1 MKAPEVYL
9 ASNLDGMI
17 SDNFAGYI
25 WSIKMKA
32 RNYIGLMILTSL
44 LLSGC
49 QATPAQDIVANKND
63 HQTEQS
69 KAESVVDSTEV
80 ADDEKIVSEGYS
92 ESFASDSGDVII
104 NIQVGQVKV
113 RPIPVMQAEAQD
125 ISVDDVKQWS
135 KAFFGTEDVYE
146 GNSQMTKSEI
156 QEEILLRQQWIN
168 DRDRLITEEGY
179 TEEAADAVIQS
190 YQEEIDNLKAN
201 YESAPESDERQKTDW
216 TFHPASYYMK
226 TAEDGEDEDWGNLD
240 KTDKLKVIGDCDG
253 KMAYVSASNRSTPD
267 YQLHSIMFYWDD
279 EQAGWENNGK
289 SSISQ
294 EEAVKLT
301 NQKLKE
307 LTDGE
312 WTVNAVWSIGNQWR
326 IQYVPS
332 IDQIPCVY
340 STIDYTADD
349 TYASNLDYEQIDF
362 SVTDDQI
369 VSAECDTPMKVT
381 SADSQTS
388 ELKSFAE
395 LYDAFKTY
403 MKVSTSVSSLGV
415 MEDDSEDA
423 AVNITKIQQMYC
435 RVKEKNTDN
444 TYQYVPVYAFL
455 GKISVSG
462 TEDTNDSIFCLI
474 HAIDGTIINAGLG
487 Y

>member
-1 MKAPEVYL
+1 
-9 ASNLDGMI
+9 
-17 SDNFAGYI
+17 
-25 WSIKMKA
+25 MKA
-32 RNYIGLMILTSL
+32 RNYIGLMIVTSL

-49 QATPAQDIVANKND
+49 QATPDQDIVANKND
-63 HQTEQS
+63 QQTEQS
-69 KAESVVDSTEV
+69 KAESAAESTEDTD
-80 ADDEKIVSEGYS
+80 AEKVVSEGYS
-92 ESFASDSGDVII
+92 ESFASDSGDVTI
-104 NIQVGQVKV
+104 NIQVDQVKA

-125 ISVDDVKQWS
+125 ISVDDVKRWS
-135 KAFFGTEDVYE
+135 KAFFGTTEDVYE
-146 GNSQMTKSEI
+146 GTSQMTKSEI
-156 QEEILLRQQWIN
+156 QEAILWRQQWIN
-168 DRDRLITEEGY
+168 DKDRLITEEGY
-179 TEEAADAVIQS
+179 TEEAAEAVIQS
-190 YQEEIDNLKAN
+190 YQE
-201 YESAPESDERQKTDW
+201 
-216 TFHPASYYMK
+216 M
-226 TAEDGEDEDWGNLD
+226 AEDGEDEDWSNLD

-279 EQAGWENNGK
+279 EQAGLNSNGK

-301 NQKLKE
+301 DQKLKE

-312 WTVNAVWSIGNQWR
+312 WVVNAVWAIGNQWR

-340 STIDYTADD
+340 STIDYASDD
-349 TYASNLDYEQIDF
+349 SYASNLDYEQIDF

-369 VSAECDTPMKVT
+369 VSAEWDTPMKVT
-381 SADSQTS
+381 AADSQTS
-388 ELKSFAE
+388 ELKSFDE

-403 MKVSTSVSSLGV
+403 MKVSTSISSLGL

-474 HAIDGTIINAGLG
+474 NAIDGTIINAGLG

>member
-1 MKAPEVYL
+1 
-9 ASNLDGMI
+9 
-17 SDNFAGYI
+17 
-25 WSIKMKA
+25 MKA
-32 RNYIGLMILTSL
+32 RNYIGLMIVTSL

-49 QATPAQDIVANKND
+49 QATPDQDIVANKNNQ
-63 HQTEQS
+63 QTEQS
-69 KAESVVDSTEV
+69 KAESAAESTEDTD
-80 ADDEKIVSEGYS
+80 AEKVVSEGYS
-92 ESFASDSGDVII
+92 ESFASDSGDVTI
-104 NIQVGQVKV
+104 NIQVDQVKA

-125 ISVDDVKQWS
+125 ISVDDVKRWS
-135 KAFFGTEDVYE
+135 KAFFGTTEDVYE
-146 GNSQMTKSEI
+146 GTSQMTKSEI
-156 QEEILLRQQWIN
+156 QKAILWRQQWIN
-168 DRDRLITEEGY
+168 DKDRLITEEGY
-179 TEEAADAVIQS
+179 TEEAAEAVIQS

-201 YESAPESDERQKTDW
+201 YESASEDDERQKTDW
-216 TFHPASYYMK
+216 TFHPASYYREM
-226 TAEDGEDEDWGNLD
+226 AEAGGDEDWSNLD

-279 EQAGWENNGK
+279 EQAGLNSNGK

-301 NQKLKE
+301 DQKLKK

-312 WTVNAVWSIGNQWR
+312 WVVNAVWAIGNQWR

-369 VSAECDTPMKVT
+369 VSAEWDTPMKVT

-388 ELKSFAE
+388 ELKSFDE

-403 MKVSTSVSSLGV
+403 MKVSTSVSSLGL

-474 HAIDGTIINAGLG
+474 NAIDGTIINAGLG

>member
-1 MKAPEVYL
+1 M
-9 ASNLDGMI
+9 NLTRYACFGV
-17 SDNFAGYI
+17 
-25 WSIKMKA
+25 
-32 RNYIGLMILTSL
+32 LMVLILT
-44 LLSGC
+44 GC
-49 QATPAQDIVANKND
+49 QATPNQDVIANKND
-63 HQTEQS
+63 QQVSQSESGTSIEESNSVEESDDDGTVVSEAISETFSSDDGNVTISVQTDAVKVHSVPIVQTEA
-69 KAESVVDSTEV
+69 K
-80 ADDEKIVSEGYS
+80 
-92 ESFASDSGDVII
+92 
-104 NIQVGQVKV
+104 
-113 RPIPVMQAEAQD
+113 D
-125 ISVDDVKQWS
+125 ISVDDVKRWS
-135 KAFFGTEDVYE
+135 KAFFGTIEDVYE
-146 GNSQMTKSEI
+146 GTSQMTKSEI
-156 QEEILLRQQWIN
+156 QKAILWRQQRIN
-168 DRDRLITEEGY
+168 DKDRLITEEGY
-179 TEEAADAVIQS
+179 TEEAAEAVIQS

-201 YESAPESDERQKTDW
+201 YESAPEDDERQKTDW
-216 TFHPASYYMK
+216 TFHPASYYREM
-226 TAEDGEDEDWGNLD
+226 AEAGEDEDWSNLD

-279 EQAGWENNGK
+279 EQAGLNSNGK

-301 NQKLKE
+301 DQKLKE

-312 WTVNAVWSIGNQWR
+312 WVVNAVWAIGNQWR

-340 STIDYTADD
+340 STIDYASDD
-349 TYASNLDYEQIDF
+349 SYASNLDYEQIDF

-369 VSAECDTPMKVT
+369 VSAEWDTPMKVT

-388 ELKSFAE
+388 ELKSFDE

-403 MKVSTSVSSLGV
+403 MKVSTSVSSLGL

-474 HAIDGTIINAGLG
+474 NAIDGTIINAGLG

>member
-1 MKAPEVYL
+1 
-9 ASNLDGMI
+9 
-17 SDNFAGYI
+17 
-25 WSIKMKA
+25 MKA
-32 RNYIGLMILTSL
+32 RNYIGLMIVTSL

-49 QATPAQDIVANKND
+49 QATPDQDIVANKND
-63 HQTEQS
+63 QQTEQS
-69 KAESVVDSTEV
+69 KAESAAESTEDTD
-80 ADDEKIVSEGYS
+80 AEKVVSEGYS
-92 ESFASDSGDVII
+92 ESFASDSGDVTI
-104 NIQVGQVKV
+104 NIQVDQVKA

-125 ISVDDVKQWS
+125 ISVDDVKRWS
-135 KAFFGTEDVYE
+135 KAFFGTTEDVYE
-146 GNSQMTKSEI
+146 GTSQMTKSEI
-156 QEEILLRQQWIN
+156 QKAILWRQQRIN
-168 DRDRLITEEGY
+168 DKDRLITEEGY
-179 TEEAADAVIQS
+179 TEEAAEAVIQS

-201 YESAPESDERQKTDW
+201 YESAPEDDERQKTDW
-216 TFHPASYYMK
+216 TFHPASYYREM
-226 TAEDGEDEDWGNLD
+226 AEAGGDEDWSNLD

-279 EQAGWENNGK
+279 EQAG
-289 SSISQ
+289 
-294 EEAVKLT
+294 
-301 NQKLKE
+301 

-312 WTVNAVWSIGNQWR
+312 WVVNAVWAIGNQWR

-369 VSAECDTPMKVT
+369 VSAEWDTPMKVT

-388 ELKSFAE
+388 ELKSFDE

-403 MKVSTSVSSLGV
+403 MKVSTSVSSLGL

-455 GKISVSG
+455 GKTSVSG

-474 HAIDGTIINAGLG
+474 NAIDGTIINAGLG

>member
-1 MKAPEVYL
+1 MKV
-9 ASNLDGMI
+9 
-17 SDNFAGYI
+17 
-25 WSIKMKA
+25 

-49 QATPAQDIVANKND
+49 QATPSQDIVVNKND
-63 HQTEQS
+63 QQTEQT
-69 KAESVVDSTEV
+69 KAESSVESTE
-80 ADDEKIVSEGYS
+80 DTGDEKIVSEGYS
-92 ESFASDSGDVII
+92 ESFASDSEDVTI
-104 NIQVGQVKV
+104 NIQVGQVKARSV
-113 RPIPVMQAEAQD
+113 PGMQAEAQD
-125 ISVDDVKQWS
+125 ISVDDVKRWS

-146 GNSQMTKSEI
+146 GTSQMTKSEI
-156 QEEILLRQQWIN
+156 QEAILWRQQWIN
-168 DRDRLITEEGY
+168 DKDRLITEEGY
-179 TEEAADAVIQS
+179 TEEAAEAVIQS

-201 YESAPESDERQKTDW
+201 YESAPEDDDRQKTDW
-216 TFHPASYYMK
+216 TFHPASYYTK
-226 TAEDGEDEDWGNLD
+226 TAEEDGDEDQSNLD

-253 KMAYVSASNRSTPD
+253 KMAYVSASNRSTSD

-279 EQAGWENNGK
+279 EDAGLNSNGK

-301 NQKLKE
+301 DQKLKE

-312 WTVNAVWSIGNQWR
+312 WVVNAVWSIGNQWR

-349 TYASNLDYEQIDF
+349 SYASNLDYEQIDF

-369 VSAECDTPMKVT
+369 VSAEWDTPMKVT
-381 SADSQTS
+381 SAESKMAD
-388 ELKSFAE
+388 LKPFGE

-403 MKVSTSVSSLGV
+403 MKVSTSVSSLGL

-423 AVNITKIQQMYC
+423 SVNIAKIQQMYC

-455 GKISVSG
+455 GKVSVSG

-474 HAIDGTIINAGLG
+474 NAIDGTIINAGLG

>member
-1 MKAPEVYL
+1 
-9 ASNLDGMI
+9 
-17 SDNFAGYI
+17 
-25 WSIKMKA
+25 MKA

-49 QATPAQDIVANKND
+49 QATPSQDIVANKND
-63 HQTEQS
+63 HQTEQT
-69 KAESVVDSTEV
+69 KAESSAESVAELTEV
-80 ADDEKIVSEGYS
+80 TGGEKVVSEGYS
-92 ESFASDSGDVII
+92 ESFDSDSGDVTI
-104 NIQVGQVKV
+104 NIQVGQVKA
-113 RPIPVMQAEAQD
+113 RSISVMQAEAQD
-125 ISVDDVKQWS
+125 ISVDDVKRWS
-135 KAFFGTEDVYE
+135 KAFFGTTEDVFE
-146 GNSQMTKSEI
+146 GTSQMTKSEI

-168 DRDRLITEEGY
+168 DKDRLITEEGY
-179 TEEAADAVIQS
+179 TEEEAEAVIQS

-216 TFHPASYYMK
+216 TFHSASYYMK
-226 TAEDGEDEDWGNLD
+226 TAEDVENEDWSNLD

-253 KMAYVSASNRSTPD
+253 KMAYVSCSNRSTSD

-279 EQAGWENNGK
+279 EEDGFENNGK
-289 SSISQ
+289 PSISQ
-294 EEAVKLT
+294 ETAVKIT
-301 NQKLKE
+301 DQKLKE
-307 LTDGE
+307 LASGE
-312 WTVNAVWSIGNQWR
+312 WKINAVWSIGNQWR

-332 IDQIPCVY
+332 INQIPCVY
-340 STIDYTADD
+340 STIDYTEDD

-362 SVTDDQI
+362 TLTDDQI
-369 VSAECDTPMKVT
+369 VSAEWDTPMKVT
-381 SADSQTS
+381 AADSQTS
-388 ELKSFAE
+388 ELKSFDE

-403 MKVSTSVSSLGV
+403 MKVSTSVSSLGL

>member
-1 MKAPEVYL
+1 
-9 ASNLDGMI
+9 
-17 SDNFAGYI
+17 
-25 WSIKMKA
+25 MKA
-32 RNYIGLMILTSL
+32 RNYIGLMIVTSL

-49 QATPAQDIVANKND
+49 QATPDQDIVANKND
-63 HQTEQS
+63 QQTEQS
-69 KAESVVDSTEV
+69 KAESAAESTEDTD
-80 ADDEKIVSEGYS
+80 AEKVVSEGYS
-92 ESFASDSGDVII
+92 ESFASDSGDVTI
-104 NIQVGQVKV
+104 NIQVDQVKA

-125 ISVDDVKQWS
+125 ISVDDVKRWS
-135 KAFFGTEDVYE
+135 KAFFGTTEDVYE
-146 GNSQMTKSEI
+146 GTSQMTKSEI
-156 QEEILLRQQWIN
+156 QKAILWRQQWIN
-168 DRDRLITEEGY
+168 DKDRLITEEGY
-179 TEEAADAVIQS
+179 TEEAAEAVIQS

-201 YESAPESDERQKTDW
+201 YESAPEDDERQKTDW
-216 TFHPASYYMK
+216 TFHPASYYREM
-226 TAEDGEDEDWGNLD
+226 AEAGGDEDWSNLD

-279 EQAGWENNGK
+279 EQAGLNSNGK

-301 NQKLKE
+301 DQKLKE

-312 WTVNAVWSIGNQWR
+312 WVVNAVWAIGNQWR

-369 VSAECDTPMKVT
+369 VSAEWDTPMKVT

-388 ELKSFAE
+388 ELKSFDE

-403 MKVSTSVSSLGV
+403 MKVSTSVSSLGL

-435 RVKEKNTDN
+435 RVKVKNSD
-444 TYQYVPVYAFL
+444 QAFEYVPVYVF
-455 GKISVSG
+455 SG
-462 TEDTNDSIFCLI
+462 YASQGDYKEDGWVNHFCVVN
-474 HAIDGTIINAGLG
+474 ATDGTIINTWLG

>member
-1 MKAPEVYL
+1 MKV
-9 ASNLDGMI
+9 
-17 SDNFAGYI
+17 
-25 WSIKMKA
+25 
-32 RNYIGLMILTSL
+32 RNYIGLMIVTSL

-49 QATPAQDIVANKND
+49 QATPNQDVVANKND
-63 HQTEQS
+63 QQTEQS
-69 KAESVVDSTEV
+69 KAESAAESTEDTD
-80 ADDEKIVSEGYS
+80 AEKVVSEGYS
-92 ESFASDSGDVII
+92 ESFASDIGDVTI
-104 NIQVGQVKV
+104 NIQVDQVKA
-113 RPIPVMQAEAQD
+113 RSISVMQAEAQD
-125 ISVDDVKQWS
+125 ISVDDVKRWS
-135 KAFFGTEDVYE
+135 KAFFGTTEDVYE
-146 GNSQMTKSEI
+146 GTSQMTKSEI

-168 DRDRLITEEGY
+168 DKDRLITEGGY
-179 TEEAADAVIQS
+179 TEAVIQS

-201 YESAPESDERQKTDW
+201 YESAPEEDDRQKADW
-216 TFHPASYYMK
+216 TFHPASYYRK
-226 TAEDGEDEDWGNLD
+226 TAEDGEDEDWSNLD

-267 YQLHSIMFYWDD
+267 YQLHSIMFYWDH
-279 EQAGWENNGK
+279 EQDGWDSKGK
-289 SSISQ
+289 TSINQ

-301 NQKLKE
+301 DQKLKE

-312 WTVNAVWSIGNQWR
+312 WVVNAVWAIGNQWR

-340 STIDYTADD
+340 STIDYTSDD
-349 TYASNLDYEQIDF
+349 SYASNLDYEQIDF
-362 SVTDDQI
+362 SVIDDQI
-369 VSAECDTPMKVT
+369 VSAEWDTPMKVT

-388 ELKSFAE
+388 ELKSFDE

-403 MKVSTSVSSLGV
+403 MKVSTSVSSLGL

-474 HAIDGTIINAGLG
+474 NAIDGTIINAGLG